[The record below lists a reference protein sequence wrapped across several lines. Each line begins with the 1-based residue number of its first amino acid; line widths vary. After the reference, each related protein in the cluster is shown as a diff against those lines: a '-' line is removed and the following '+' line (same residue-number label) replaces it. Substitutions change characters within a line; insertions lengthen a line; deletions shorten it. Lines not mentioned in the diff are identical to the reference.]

1 MNSPL
6 RILHTSDW
14 HIGRT
19 LYGRRRYD
27 EFTAFFDWLYD
38 TIVEQQVDVLLVAG
52 DVFHTTTPSNRAQQ
66 LYYDFLCRV
75 AASSCRHL
83 VVTAGNHDSP
93 TFLSA
98 PRELLRALNIHVLA
112 ALPSSPA
119 EEVLILNDQAG
130 EPEAIICAV
139 PFLRDREIRTAAAG
153 QDMDDRERDLMQG
166 IKQHYNEVCAEAQA
180 QRDKLARPVPIIGMG
195 HLFAAGG
202 SRVEGDGVRNLYV
215 GSLAC
220 VQADAFP
227 ACLDYLALG
236 HLHCPQKVGGSETR
250 RYSGAPLVMGFG
262 EAEKKKT
269 VCLLEFPESTTPTVT
284 PLTVPVFQ
292 PIRRIQGNWK
302 HIRAELTTLSME
314 GGSVWLEISY
324 QGSELISDLRQRLD
338 AAVAGT
344 ELEILRIRNERIIE
358 QTLRPVHAEETLA
371 DLRHEEVFARCLDA
385 HAIPAEQRPSLLA
398 AYQEIVLALEQEDSR
413 AE

>member
-1 MNSPL
+1 M

-19 LYGRRRYD
+19 LYGRHRYD
-27 EFTAFFDWLYD
+27 EFAAFFDWLHA
-38 TIVEQQVDVLLVAG
+38 TIVEQQVDILLVAG
-52 DVFHTTTPSNRAQQ
+52 DIFHTTTPSNRAQQ

-93 TFLSA
+93 TFLNA
-98 PRELLRALNIHVLA
+98 PRELLRALNIHILA
-112 ALPSSPA
+112 TLPSSPV
-119 EEVLILNDQAG
+119 EEVLVLKDQAG
-130 EPEAIICAV
+130 EAEAIICAV
-139 PFLRDREIRTAAAG
+139 PFLRDREIRTATAG
-153 QDMDDRERDLMQG
+153 QDMDDRERDLILG
-166 IKQHYNEVCAEAQA
+166 ITKHYSEVCAAAEA

-202 SRVEGDGVRNLYV
+202 SKVEGDGVRNLYV
-215 GSLAC
+215 GSLAS
-220 VQADAFP
+220 VGADAFP

-236 HLHCPQKVGGSETR
+236 HLHCPQKVAGNETR

-262 EAEKKKT
+262 EAKKMKT
-269 VCLLEFPESTTPTVT
+269 VCLLDFSESTTPTVT

-292 PIRRIQGNWK
+292 PIKRIQGNWE
-302 HIRAELTTLSME
+302 HIQTEITTLKLE
-314 GGSVWLEISY
+314 GQAIWLEIIY
-324 QGSELISDLRQRLD
+324 QGEELIADLRQRLD
-338 AAVAGT
+338 EAVEDT
-344 ELEILRIRNERIIE
+344 RLEILRICNRRIIE
-358 QTLRPVHAEETLA
+358 QALRPVQAEETLA
-371 DLRHEEVFARCLDA
+371 DLRHEEVFSRCLDA

-398 AYQEIVLALEQEDSR
+398 AYNEIALALEQNDPM